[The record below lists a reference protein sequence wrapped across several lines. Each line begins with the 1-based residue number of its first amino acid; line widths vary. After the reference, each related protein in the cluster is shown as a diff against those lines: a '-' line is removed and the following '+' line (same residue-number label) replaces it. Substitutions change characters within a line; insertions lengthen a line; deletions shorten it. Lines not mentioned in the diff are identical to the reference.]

1 MHKKKPVR
9 IILALAIS
17 TITAFGGLSLTGQ
30 DIDAAANIMRSS
42 DSPDYRVVDLS
53 QYNDSVQ
60 TSSDDINFATLK
72 TQVDAVYIRSYSH
85 ANNTFNVD
93 MQAVKYAKSAKKAG
107 LKFGFYFYFLPTASL
122 DDAKTQAHLFY
133 DFIKDYSYALVPVLD
148 VEDNSKNIS
157 KAQLAAAVK
166 AFTDEFTAI
175 SGQPVMIYT
184 FPYFM
189 KNNFDTSFKWSQ
201 YKLWIAHYNVSAPM
215 EGISSSWMPES
226 LWCWSRWDMWQ
237 YTSTGTLSSVPNSS
251 GGALDLSYATKN
263 IFLSTPSADVS
274 PDTGAPT
281 VSYQTHVQD
290 YGWQNWRD
298 YGDTA
303 GTSGQS
309 KRLEAIR
316 IMLDNTDG
324 GIQYRTHVQDY
335 GWMDWTSDG
344 LISGTS
350 GQSKRLEAIEI
361 KLTGVAA
368 DLYDVYYRVHAQNFG
383 WMDWA
388 KNGESAGT
396 AGFSYRLE
404 AIQIVLVAKGGVA
417 PGETVCHFVNA
428 ADPGVVYTSYVQD
441 YAWMAP
447 VENGALSGTSGE
459 SKRLEALNMTLANV
473 NGGIEYSAHV
483 QDYGWMDWVSNGQT
497 AGTLGQAKRL
507 EAIKIRLTGDAATKY
522 DVYYRIHAQ
531 NYGWLDWA
539 SNGAPAGTA
548 GFSYRVEAVKVVLV
562 PKGQPA
568 PGETLCSFVDKNAP
582 GVVYSTSVQD
592 IGWMASLRNGAVSG
606 TTGQAKRVEAMR
618 ISLANLDGGIEYH
631 AFVQNIGWQAWVTA
645 GNTAGTEGQ
654 SLRMEAMEMR
664 LTGNA
669 ASQYDLY
676 YKVYIQNMGWLDWA
690 KNSAPSG
697 TTGCECR
704 IEAIRIVL
712 VPKGGAAPGATA
724 NAFIAG

>member
-1 MHKKKPVR
+1 MYKKKPVHVF
-9 IILALAIS
+9 LALAIS
-17 TITAFGGLSLTGQ
+17 TITALGCMSFSGQ
-30 DIDAAANIMRSS
+30 QVDAAANIMRPS
-42 DSPDYRVVDLS
+42 DSPDYRVVDIS
-53 QYNDSVQ
+53 QYNDSIQ
-60 TSSDDINFATLK
+60 TNKDNIDFATLK

-85 ANNTFNVD
+85 ANNVFNVD
-93 MQAVKYAKSAKKAG
+93 MQAVKYAKSAKTVD
-107 LKFGFYFYFLPTASL
+107 LKYGFYFYFLPTANL
-122 DDAKTQAHLFY
+122 EDAKTQAHLFY
-133 DFIKDYSYALVPVLD
+133 DFIKDYSYSLVPVLD
-148 VEDNSKNIS
+148 VEDNTYNIS
-157 KAQLAAAVK
+157 KPQLAASVK
-166 AFTDEFTAI
+166 AFTDEFTAL
-175 SGQPVMIYT
+175 SGQSVMIYT

-201 YKLWIAHYNVSAPM
+201 YKLWIAHYDVSAPM
-215 EGISSSWMPES
+215 EGISTTWMPES

-237 YTSTGTLSSVPNSS
+237 YTSKGVLSSVPNSS

-263 IFLSTPSADVS
+263 IFLSIPSTDVS
-274 PDTGAPT
+274 PDTGVPT

-290 YGWQNWRD
+290 YGWQNWCD
-298 YGDTA
+298 YGGVA

-361 KLTGVAA
+361 KLTGAAA
-368 DLYDVYYRVHAQNFG
+368 DLYDVYYRVHAQNVG

-388 KNGESAGT
+388 SNGESAGT

-404 AIQIVLVAKGGVA
+404 AIQIILVAKGGAA
-417 PGETVCHFVNA
+417 PGETVYHFMDA
-428 ADPGVVYTSYVQD
+428 ADPCVVYSAHVQD
-441 YAWMAP
+441 YGWMAP
-447 VENGALSGTSGE
+447 VQSGAMSGTSGE
-459 SKRLEALNMTLANV
+459 SRRLEALNMSLVNV

-483 QDYGWMDWVSNGQT
+483 QDYGWMDWVSGGSI
-497 AGTLGQAKRL
+497 AGTLGQSRRL
-507 EAIKIRLTGDAATKY
+507 EAIKIRLTGDAALKY

-539 SNGAPAGTA
+539 KNGEPAGTA

-562 PKGQPA
+562 PKGDPA
-568 PGETLCSFVDKNAP
+568 PGETTCSFVDKSAP
-582 GVVYSTSVQD
+582 GVVYSTQVQD
-592 IGWMASLRNGAVSG
+592 IGWMASLGNGAVSG
-606 TTGQAKRVEAMR
+606 AIGQAKRVEAMR
-618 ISLANLDGGIEYH
+618 ITLANLDGGIESDAY
-631 AFVQNIGWQAWVTA
+631 VQNIGWMPWVTA
-645 GNTAGTEGQ
+645 GNTSGTEGY
-654 SLRMEAMEMR
+654 SLRMEAMAIK

-669 ASQYDLY
+669 ASLYDLY
-676 YKVYIQNMGWLDWA
+676 YKVYTEYTGWLDWA
-690 KNSAPSG
+690 VNGAPAG
-697 TTGCECR
+697 TTGCQCR
-704 IEAIRIVL
+704 IEAIRVVL